1 MNTFRLT
8 EPIFHALCVDGV
20 SSVAQRI
27 GITYQRLL
35 QILKTDPRVKE
46 WQVKYQKVLELP

>member
-8 EPIFHALCVDGV
+8 EPIFHALCADGV